1 MGGGVEEQ
9 AMSSVAGQR
18 PVRHPETREWQ
29 ARVELAAAFRWT
41 ARLGWHEAVANH
53 FTFALSPDGRHFLM
67 NPRWRHFARIRAS
80 DLLLLDAEDAQ
91 ALERADAPDPTAW
104 YIHAA
109 LHRALPQA
117 RCVLHTHMP
126 YATTLTTLRDPEI
139 KPIDQNCLRFFGRV
153 TYDDSY
159 GGLALSMDEGERLAR
174 AIGDK
179 SVLMMANHGV
189 IVVGKS
195 VAEAFDELY
204 YLEKACQVLVLAY
217 STGKELRPVSG
228 NLAARV
234 AQEWQDYGAFAQAHL
249 AELEAILDAEEPDY
263 AS

>member
-1 MGGGVEEQ
+1 MAFAKRSPDIER
-9 AMSSVAGQR
+9 AGT
-18 PVRHPETREWQ
+18 PERR
-29 ARVELAAAFRWT
+29 ARIDLAAAFRW
-41 ARLGWHEAVANH
+41 AVRLGFHEGIANH
-53 FTFALSPDGRHFLM
+53 FSVVVSDDDRRFLV
-67 NPRWRHFARIRAS
+67 NPRWRHFSRIRAS
-80 DLLLLDAEDAQ
+80 DLLLVDAGDPGTMD
-91 ALERADAPDPTAW
+91 RPDAPDPTAW

-109 LHRALPQA
+109 LHRELPQA

-126 YATTLTTLRDPEI
+126 YATTLTTLQDSEI

-153 TYDDSY
+153 AHDDTY

-189 IVVGKS
+189 IVVGES
-195 VAEAFDELY
+195 VAKAFDELY

-217 STGKELRPVSG
+217 STGRELRPVSD

-234 AQEWQDYGAFAQAHL
+234 AKEWQDCGAFAEAHFS
-249 AELEAILDAEEPDY
+249 ELKAILDAEEPDY
-263 AS
+263 AA

>member
-1 MGGGVEEQ
+1 M
-9 AMSSVAGQR
+9 AFAKRSSGIERADT
-18 PVRHPETREWQ
+18 PERQ
-29 ARVELAAAFRWT
+29 ARIDLAAAFRWA
-41 ARLGWHEAVANH
+41 ARLGFHEGIANH
-53 FTFALSPDGRHFLM
+53 FSAVVSDDGRRFLI
-67 NPRWRHFARIRAS
+67 NPRWRHFFRIRAS
-80 DLLLLDAEDAQ
+80 DLLLVDASDPGTM
-91 ALERADAPDPTAW
+91 ERLDAPDPTAW

-109 LHRALPQA
+109 LHRELPQA
-117 RCVLHTHMP
+117 RCILHTHMP
-126 YATTLTTLRDPEI
+126 YATTLTTLEDAEI

-153 TYDDSY
+153 AYDDSY

-189 IVVGKS
+189 IVVGES

-217 STGKELRPVSG
+217 ATGKELRLVSD

-234 AQEWQDYGAFAQAHL
+234 AKEWQEYGAFAKAHL

-263 AS
+263 RD